1 MSDVT
6 FAVCQA
12 GQLIEIWGTDLF
24 LQMLDVVDECMVRS
38 GHRIRDRSV
47 RVGAVLPGQS
57 CGAPSTVRRLNHVG
71 SSRSLM
77 MADSNF
83 KAVREID
90 VKKKSVLIPN
100 GVWHSTGAW
109 AAGDRIIV

>member
-47 RVGAVLPGQS
+47 RVGTVLPGQS
-57 CGAPSTVRRLNHVG
+57 CGAS
-71 SSRSLM
+71 
-77 MADSNF
+77 
-83 KAVREID
+83 
-90 VKKKSVLIPN
+90 
-100 GVWHSTGAW
+100 
-109 AAGDRIIV
+109 